1 LLLAMMPYTPND
13 LQICLVAVFSASVW
27 YWKMAR
33 LSGDFSFWKHEA
45 LLGIGILEG
54 HGVVEN
60 GDSLH
65 LQAMRCG

>member
-1 LLLAMMPYTPND
+1 MMPGTSND
-13 LQICLVAVFSASVW
+13 LQICLVAVFSASAW
-27 YWKMAR
+27 YWKNDKVKWQF
-33 LSGDFSFWKHEA
+33 LVWKHEA

-65 LQAMRCG
+65 LQARHCG

>member
-1 LLLAMMPYTPND
+1 MIYKFAW
-13 LQICLVAVFSASVW
+13 LQYFQRLYGIGKW
-27 YWKMAR
+27 QG

>member
-1 LLLAMMPYTPND
+1 M
-13 LQICLVAVFSASVW
+13 V
-27 YWKMAR
+27 WKMAR
-33 LSGDFSFWKHEA
+33 LSGDFSFWKREA
-45 LLGIGILEG
+45 LLEIGILEG

>member
-1 LLLAMMPYTPND
+1 MIYKFAW
-13 LQICLVAVFSASVW
+13 LQYFQRLHG

-33 LSGDFSFWKHEA
+33 LSGDFLFWKHEA

-60 GDSLH
+60 GDSLY
-65 LQAMRCG
+65 LQAMHCG